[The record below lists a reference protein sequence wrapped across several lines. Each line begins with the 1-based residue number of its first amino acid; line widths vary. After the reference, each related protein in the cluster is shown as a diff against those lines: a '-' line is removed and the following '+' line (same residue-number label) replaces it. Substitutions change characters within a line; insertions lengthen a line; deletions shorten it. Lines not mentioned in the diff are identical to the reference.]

1 MLPKQLK
8 KIKMRLES
16 QINLS
21 SEEKELLNELKQID
35 KSLTETRDFS
45 EKRGEVVKAL
55 GGPGD
60 SCPCCGRNM

>member
-8 KIKMRLES
+8 KVQMRLEK
-16 QINLS
+16 QLHLS
-21 SEEKELLNELKQID
+21 SAEKELLSELNQLD
-35 KSLTETRDFS
+35 KTLTESLEFM

-60 SCPCCGRNM
+60 SCPCCGRSM